1 MPESF
6 NFFKKKENKEAS
18 IEEVNSFINT
28 FIVDRKNLKQEFNK
42 KELFNSVQAEWFSF
56 LKEQQILNDVDLE
69 KTNKELIKDL
79 TDRLSK
85 TKSGF
90 VTTPKMHELLPPNKR
105 GLECLS
111 VSMALASVLD
121 KKEIEYN
128 FIAPVGHIALEIYID
143 DKKYYIDP
151 RNNKVLEL
159 DKLVQEEILESKSFD
174 LVKLKDNH
182 SKYSFYFRYKNKE
195 DILKFVFSNL
205 SVLNNLNHGKKEGA
219 SLDLKEHEEVANLLK
234 TELNKIDFKTINNFE
249 SQNYDSFYERNK
261 ALIKEEEKRVYGKE

>member
-42 KELFNSVQAEWFSF
+42 KELFESVQKEWFLFAKKHNLLEDS
-56 LKEQQILNDVDLE
+56 DLQ
-69 KTNKELIKDL
+69 KTDKELITDL
-79 TDRLSK
+79 SGRLSK

-90 VTTPKMHELLPPNKR
+90 VATPKMYELFPPDKR

-111 VSMALASVLD
+111 ASMILASVLD
-121 KKEIEYN
+121 KKGIDYN
-128 FIAPVGHIALEIYID
+128 FISPVGHIALEINID
-143 DKKYYIDP
+143 GKKYYIDP
-151 RNNKVLEL
+151 RNKTGL
-159 DKLVQEEILESKSFD
+159 DIEDLIQEEISESQSYD
-174 LVKLKDNH
+174 LIKLKDNH

-195 DILKFVFSNL
+195 DIMKAVFGNL
-205 SVLNNLNHGKKEGA
+205 SVLNNLNKGKKEGA
-219 SLDLKEHEEVANLLK
+219 SLDLKEHEEIANLLK
-234 TELNKIDFKTINNFE
+234 NKLEGIDFKEINKFE

-261 ALIKEEEKRVYGKE
+261 DLIKAEEKRVYGK

>member
-18 IEEVNSFINT
+18 IEEVNSFIDT

-42 KELFNSVQAEWFSF
+42 KELFNSVQKEWFEF
-56 LKEQQILNDVDLE
+56 LNEQQILNDVDLE
-69 KTNKELIKDL
+69 KTDKELITDL
-79 TDRLSK
+79 VDRLSK

-90 VTTPKMHELLPPNKR
+90 VAAPKMYKLLPYDKR

-111 VSMALASVLD
+111 ASMALASVLE
-121 KKEIEYN
+121 KKGIDYN
-128 FIAPVGHIALEIYID
+128 FISPAGHIALEINID
-143 DKKYYIDP
+143 GKKYYIDP
-151 RNNKVLEL
+151 RNKTGL
-159 DKLVQEEILESKSFD
+159 DIGDLIQEEILESKSYD

-195 DILKFVFSNL
+195 DILKAVFANL

-234 TELNKIDFKTINNFE
+234 IELNKIDFKKINKFE